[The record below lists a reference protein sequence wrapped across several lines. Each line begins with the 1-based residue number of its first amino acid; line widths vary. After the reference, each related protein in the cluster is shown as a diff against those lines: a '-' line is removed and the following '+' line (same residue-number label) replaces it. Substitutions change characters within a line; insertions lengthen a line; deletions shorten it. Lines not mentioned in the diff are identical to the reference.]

1 MAARKNRD
9 FSHLEELKLAHPN
22 QYQDTLKSLVDIE
35 PDLFTDRQRIT
46 ASAEVFEDAVTGE
59 LVDPDQLVRSMAG
72 MEVLPTAGI
81 NIGYRNSASPTGIIK
96 GDFKGDISI
105 NAPAE
110 TAGSVYMR
118 VKDVPRWAGN
128 GAARA
133 FVDPASV
140 DLDNAPDSIVRA
152 AKMGIAAAS
161 GDGGAMLAANKKY
174 NISPEYVQRFLE
186 IAKIKGAGFGS
197 AIRKQGLLGEGQN
210 RVGEVIDPVTNKRVV
225 DLGKTGESEFYDN
238 RVNELTT
245 SWLEG
250 GGTGL
255 NALYGD
261 LAVPGA
267 SYQMEHNYP
276 FSTSN
281 EFGKAETRDNR
292 VGFLERHV
300 NSEKAE
306 IDPAQYY
313 LMQRIAYLADK
324 QGITVSG
331 VNKINDKDISL
342 RTVLTQVNPE
352 KSRQYNRST
361 KEYTVEEYPE
371 SKLQNDS
378 IIAEALGL

>member
-1 MAARKNRD
+1 MASKRSRN
-9 FSHLEELKLAHPN
+9 FSHLEELKAVDPN
-22 QYQDTLKSLVDIE
+22 QYQDTLKTLVDIE

-59 LVDPDQLVRSMAG
+59 LVSPDQLVRSMAG

-81 NIGYRNSASPTGIIK
+81 NIGYRNSASPSGILK

-110 TAGSVYMR
+110 SAGGVYMR
-118 VKDVPRWAGN
+118 VKDAPKWAGE

-133 FVDPASV
+133 FVDPGSV

-152 AKMGIAAAS
+152 ARMGIAAAS
-161 GDGGAMLAANKKY
+161 GDGAAMLAANKKY
-174 NISPEYVQRFLE
+174 NISPEFVQEFLG

-210 RVGEVIDPVTNKRVV
+210 RVGEVIDPVTKQRVV
-225 DLGKTGESEFYDN
+225 DLGKTGESDFYND

-255 NALYGD
+255 NALFGD
-261 LAVPGA
+261 LSVPGA

-281 EFGKAETRDNR
+281 VSGKAESRDNR

-313 LMQRIAYLADK
+313 LMQRLAHLANQ
-324 QGITVSG
+324 QGITISG
-331 VNKINDKDISL
+331 VNKIDDIDNSL
-342 RTVLTQVNPE
+342 RTMLTNVNPE
-352 KSRQYNRST
+352 EKRTYNRST

-371 SKLQNDS
+371 AK
-378 IIAEALGL
+378 ALNEMIMGKTLNR